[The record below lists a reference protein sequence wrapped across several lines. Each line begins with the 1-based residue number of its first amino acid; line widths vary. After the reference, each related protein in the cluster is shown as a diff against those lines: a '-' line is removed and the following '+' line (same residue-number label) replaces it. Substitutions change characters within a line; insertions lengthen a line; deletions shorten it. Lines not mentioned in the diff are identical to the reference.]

1 MSDLSQK
8 SKQRAPGIVARFSLD
23 SCAVALATAFVLLI
37 IAGALPRVP
46 W

>member
-1 MSDLSQK
+1 MSDLTQK
-8 SKQRAPGIVARFSLD
+8 PERPTRGIVARFSLD
-23 SCAVALATAFVLLI
+23 SWAVALATAFVLLI

>member
-8 SKQRAPGIVARFSLD
+8 RPRAEQGIVARFSLD
-23 SCAVALATAFVLLI
+23 SWAVALTTAFVLLI
-37 IAGALPRVP
+37 IVGVLPRVP